1 VNDARA
7 LTVPLD
13 SIAPCF
19 EGIVPASVCSCSR
32 DGLPNVTFLSIVHR
46 LDDTHVGLSFQF
58 FNKTRKNTQENPRAQ
73 VIVVRPDSADQYRL
87 DLRYLRTETD
97 GPAFERMRA
106 RLEAVASQ
114 TGMSRVFRLRGVDVY
129 EVLDC
134 RPVSSEGVADFAA
147 TPESMREL
155 ESLTE
160 RLAGCEGLDALLS
173 TALESLADLFGHAHS
188 FVMFPDEEGTR
199 LYTAASHGFE
209 PSGVGSEVVVGEGML
224 GYSAGRRS
232 VVRVT
237 NIALERVIAQ
247 GARSAVER
255 RGEENILEKEIP
267 LPGLP
272 DVKSQLVLPLLS
284 RNTLLGV
291 LCLQSAEAGR
301 FLEADERV
309 MQIVARH
316 LAASMANAMATG
328 STEPRM
334 ATLPPSP
341 RLRRAGQPGSELSA
355 ATHAVIKHYRSDD
368 SIFID
373 DAYLTKGIPGR
384 LFWKL
389 LRSFVGT
396 GRATFTN
403 KEIRLDASMGLPDIK
418 DNLEA
423 RLILLR
429 RRLDERCDFMKLVH
443 ARRGHLHLDVR
454 RRITLEELP

>member
-1 VNDARA
+1 MSAPRT
-7 LTVPLD
+7 LTVPLE

-19 EGIVPASVCSCSR
+19 EGIVPASVCTCSR

-46 LDDTHVGLSFQF
+46 LDETHVGLSFQF

-73 VIVVRPDSADQYRL
+73 VILIAPGSADQYRL

-97 GPAFERMRA
+97 GPAFDRMRL

-114 TGMSRVFRLRGVDVY
+114 TGMSQVFRLRGVDVY

-134 RPVSSEGVADFAA
+134 RPVNQESRSEILPQAE
-147 TPESMREL
+147 PMREL
-155 ESLTE
+155 EALTE
-160 RLAGCEGLDALLS
+160 RLCSCENLDALLS
-173 TALESLADLFGHAHS
+173 TALEALADLFGHRHS
-188 FVMFPDEEGTR
+188 FVLFPDEEGTR
-199 LYTAASHGFE
+199 LFTAASYGFE

-224 GYSAGRRS
+224 GVSAERRS

-237 NIALERVIAQ
+237 NLALDRLIAQ
-247 GARSAVER
+247 AVRSRVEG
-255 RGEENILEKEIP
+255 RGEQGILEKEIA
-267 LPGLP
+267 LPGLA

-291 LCLQSAEAGR
+291 LCLQSAEPGR
-301 FLEADERV
+301 FLQTDERV

-316 LAASMANAMATG
+316 LAASMANTMATASAETRVAALQSG
-328 STEPRM
+328 
-334 ATLPPSP
+334 PPAP
-341 RLRRAGQPGSELSA
+341 AARL
-355 ATHAVIKHYRSDD
+355 AVVKHYRSDD

-373 DAYLTKGIPGR
+373 DDYLTKGIPGR

-389 LRSFVGT
+389 LQAFVGT
-396 GRATFTN
+396 GRAMFTN
-403 KEIRLDASMGLPDIK
+403 KEIRLDASLGLPDIK

-429 RRLDERCDFMKLVH
+429 RRLDERCEFMRLIP
-443 ARRGHLHLDVR
+443 AGRGRLNLDVR
-454 RRITLEELP
+454 RSLTLEELP

>member
-1 VNDARA
+1 MSEVRA
-7 LTVPLD
+7 LAVPLD

-58 FNKTRKNTQENPRAQ
+58 FNKTRRNTQENPRAQ
-73 VIVVRPDSADQYRL
+73 VIVVRPGSADQYRL

-97 GPAFERMRA
+97 GPAFDRMRV
-106 RLEAVASQ
+106 RLDAVASQ
-114 TGMSRVFRLRGVDVY
+114 TGMSRVFRLLGVDVY

-134 RPVSSEGVADFAA
+134 RPVSPESVAGFAMNA
-147 TPESMREL
+147 ESMREL
-155 ESLTE
+155 ESFTE
-160 RLAGCEGLDALLS
+160 RLAGCEGLDALLG
-173 TALESLADLFGHAHS
+173 TALESLADLFGHVHS
-188 FVMFPDEEGTR
+188 FVMFPDEAGTR

-224 GYSAGRRS
+224 GYSAERRC

-237 NIALERVIAQ
+237 NMALERVIAR

-255 RGEENILEKEIP
+255 RGEESILEKEIP

-272 DVKSQLVLPLLS
+272 DLKSQLVLPLLS
-284 RNTLLGV
+284 RNRLLGV
-291 LCLQSAEAGR
+291 LCLQSAETGR
-301 FLEADERV
+301 FLETDERV

-316 LAASMANAMATG
+316 LAASMANAMAAA
-328 STEPRM
+328 SIEPRVAM
-334 ATLPPSP
+334 LQ
-341 RLRRAGQPGSELSA
+341 AGTAVPAGG
-355 ATHAVIKHYRSDD
+355 HAVITHYRSDD

-373 DAYLTKGIPGR
+373 NAYLTKGIPGR

-389 LRSFVGT
+389 LQAFVGT
-396 GRATFTN
+396 GRSTFTN
-403 KEIRLDASMGLPDIK
+403 KEIRLDATMGLPDIK

-429 RRLDERCDFMKLVH
+429 RRLDERCEFMKLVH
-443 ARRGHLHLDVR
+443 ARRGHLHLEVHR
-454 RRITLEELP
+454 KIILEDLP